1 MTTTATT
8 TMRPEPAART
18 DASHSAPGAIEET
31 PMGPQAQLALGKPPA
46 AVSRWERRDSHLRRR
61 GLPIDAA
68 EYLRTEFC
76 ASLRALGAI

>member
-1 MTTTATT
+1 
-8 TMRPEPAART
+8 
-18 DASHSAPGAIEET
+18 
-31 PMGPQAQLALGKPPA
+31 MGPQAQLALGKPPA

-61 GLPIDAA
+61 GLPADAA